1 MRKIKILTYNVLN
14 RQYLVLLFC
23 LLMVNQQT
31 NAITITESLKQNK
44 SSLFTFG
51 GSAHLT
57 SGINDSVGNGWLRL
71 TKDSIW
77 QTGYAILNQSFPSK
91 LGILIDLEM
100 MIWRTN
106 TSASGADGISVFLFD
121 ANTPKF
127 NIGAF
132 GGSLGYAQ
140 FESGTVKKPGVS
152 NGFLGLG
159 IDEFGNYS
167 NPTEGRKGG
176 IVGRKANTIG
186 LR

>member
-132 GGSLGYAQ
+132 GGSC
-140 FESGTVKKPGVS
+140 S
-152 NGFLGLG
+152 
-159 IDEFGNYS
+159 
-167 NPTEGRKGG
+167 
-176 IVGRKANTIG
+176 
-186 LR
+186 